1 MADHNAVRGRTN
13 QWNFTY
19 NVEEPKKNAN
29 RSATD
34 FAGDW
39 PAIGARTDG
48 HVLSAGVPQWPPA
61 FRPGRRSTWRPAAAR
76 RHLSRRRP

>member
-34 FAGDW
+34 FAGD
-39 PAIGARTDG
+39 
-48 HVLSAGVPQWPPA
+48 
-61 FRPGRRSTWRPAAAR
+61 
-76 RHLSRRRP
+76 